1 MLLDLFCA
9 AMSVS
14 LRAYE
19 LAEQLLRRA
28 QDTHDPVLPP
38 LRGVGSR
45 KHPCSGWLLP
55 AREHL
60 ETAIPLYDH
69 ERHRPLIFRHG
80 GADAGVGGLF
90 GSVDRSALET
100 KSDAN
105 LDLELN
111 LRVVCHRTT
120 DLLDLKPV
128 DIAQGLARFG
138 ERIAD
143 CLMYALIRDADHFD
157 YLVGFIRHRFL
168 RAGPG

>member
-1 MLLDLFCA
+1 MCDSLLGADGRDA
-9 AMSVS
+9 W
-14 LRAYE
+14 AYE
-19 LAEQLLRRA
+19 LVEQRLRQA
-28 QDTHDPVLPP
+28 QYPRSDDTP
-38 LRGVGSR
+38 LRVVGSR
-45 KHPCSGWLLP
+45 KHSRSGSLLP

-60 ETAIPLYDH
+60 DRAISLYDH
-69 ERHRPLIFRHG
+69 ERHRLHLFRHG
-80 GADAGVGGLF
+80 GADAGVADLF

-111 LRVVCHRTT
+111 LRVVYHRTT

-168 RAGPG
+168 RVGPG